1 MSSYNEAQARLD
13 RLAELW
19 RELKRAP
26 KGSGAY
32 EALVK
37 QIRAESD
44 AYNALVDAH
53 FKQVKPGEPND

>member
-1 MSSYNEAQARLD
+1 MSPYSEAQARLD

-26 KGSGAY
+26 RGSGAY

-37 QIRAESD
+37 QIRTESD

-53 FKQVKPGEPND
+53 VTQERLDEPND

>member
-1 MSSYNEAQARLD
+1 MSPYSEAQARLD

-32 EALVK
+32 EALVQ

-44 AYNALVDAH
+44 AYNALVAAQL
-53 FKQVKPGEPND
+53 KQVKPGEPND